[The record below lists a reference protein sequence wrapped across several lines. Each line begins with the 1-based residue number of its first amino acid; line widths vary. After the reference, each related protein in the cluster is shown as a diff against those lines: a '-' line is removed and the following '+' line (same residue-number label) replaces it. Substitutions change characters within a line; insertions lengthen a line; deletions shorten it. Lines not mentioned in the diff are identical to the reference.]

1 MRTALFSVL
10 GLALVLALTASVRAE
25 DKGKE
30 VKLEGI
36 LVCGKCAL
44 KETDD
49 CSNVLQVT
57 KDDKTTNYYFKD
69 DGKKEE
75 YHKKICTA
83 WKRRMSRS
91 RAR

>member
-36 LVCGKCAL
+36 LVCGKCEAT
-44 KETDD
+44 EG
-49 CSNVLQVT
+49 N
-57 KDDKTTNYYFKD
+57 
-69 DGKKEE
+69 
-75 YHKKICTA
+75 
-83 WKRRMSRS
+83 R
-91 RAR
+91 